1 MLALAAQ
8 VSDAFFSTADVQGG
22 NLRMAG
28 GSTVDDVAT
37 YSYQVAIRPLRRQA
51 GQDVELPVCSGIV
64 IRGTDNAVSTTAVAW
79 ILTSA
84 TCALSGSSY
93 RIYAG
98 TNRVQ
103 SNTPADYYLL
113 DGSLA
118 IVHPEYLRT
127 FRSADVALIP
137 DVTGVIQSH
146 IDGTNTT
153 SLKTVTVATL
163 PTLSDGNKGYL
174 AASVSMAGWGYPY
187 DSFDAASPLLR
198 QLSSRVVPNL
208 ICSLAHVGLPITG
221 SHICT
226 GGLFNRGPCT
236 GDSGAPLAV
245 TVAGNKTVI
254 GLATL
259 TPANGCSR
267 SKPGIFTRVG
277 SYLGWIIKY
286 TNYEAN

>member
-1 MLALAAQ
+1 MMIKTAVSLAVLALAAQ

-137 DVTGVIQSH
+137 DQLWLPVTA
-146 IDGTNTT
+146 
-153 SLKTVTVATL
+153 VTVATL